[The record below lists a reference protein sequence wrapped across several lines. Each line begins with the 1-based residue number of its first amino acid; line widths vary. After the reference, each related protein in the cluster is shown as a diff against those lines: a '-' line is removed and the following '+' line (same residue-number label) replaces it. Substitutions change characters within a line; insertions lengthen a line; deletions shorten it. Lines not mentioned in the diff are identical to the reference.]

1 MHFLAPFVDIHQLL
15 LPSVWLSLTLK
26 ATFKLA
32 HLVLQSHAPAHSW
45 VVPLLQPP
53 SFLTATVCTALLAG
67 RVPAPDPHF
76 SFCICASSC
85 SVCTVFACCD
95 QSSFSRQFSTFKAFI
110 SNCNASSCDL
120 QGLSTCHRLALQLQ
134 SVAESPRQAPKCNS
148 PPSSWM
154 QIYLFVT
161 QSDLNI
167 SITDL
172 YKRYMS
178 FIIVH
183 QVTKSI
189 IKTQQNAYKVR
200 SLTQSLRDNS
210 LSSCTISLVAVKKPL
225 SSDQHFAVLKPEPV
239 DGLIEYSITLKC
251 FDLYPRV

>member
-1 MHFLAPFVDIHQLL
+1 
-15 LPSVWLSLTLK
+15 
-26 ATFKLA
+26 
-32 HLVLQSHAPAHSW
+32 
-45 VVPLLQPP
+45 
-53 SFLTATVCTALLAG
+53 
-67 RVPAPDPHF
+67 
-76 SFCICASSC
+76 
-85 SVCTVFACCD
+85 
-95 QSSFSRQFSTFKAFI
+95 
-110 SNCNASSCDL
+110 
-120 QGLSTCHRLALQLQ
+120 
-134 SVAESPRQAPKCNS
+134 
-148 PPSSWM
+148 M

-225 SSDQHFAVLKPEPV
+225 SSDQHFAVLKPEPL
-239 DGLIEYSITLKC
+239 DGLIECSITLKF
-251 FDLYPRV
+251 FDLYPHVCSSTDSCVHETLHCNNSHSAKTIYQTLRALCLCLACCYPCLMLCQSAHFCL